1 MPTTRIIQAGD
12 AAKLNPFTICI
23 IANPALEAPWNSL
36 VANDGVSNLL
46 VARRS
51 VFSAFL
57 ARYGLFLDIAFAL
70 SESLTHTRAT
80 SWYTTDDDTRG
91 GMRFTLDGSVLYH
104 RYFF

>member
-1 MPTTRIIQAGD
+1 MFLADPTILPSIRVVSVFDTA
-12 AAKLNPFTICI
+12 LS
-23 IANPALEAPWNSL
+23 PADQNSL

-57 ARYGLFLDIAFAL
+57 ARYGLFVDIAFAL

-91 GMRFTLDGSVLYH
+91 GMPFTLDGSVLYH